1 MKKIIL
7 VLLTALLASCV
18 NTPKNYFVM
27 ELGDLMAC
35 EELTAKH
42 GYVVEQTYEGYS
54 EYNDYYIVNIDGELY
69 EVEADDLNVGDKVT
83 CYFVNE
89 EEVVRTLYEWR

>member
-1 MKKIIL
+1 MSRKNCEKNKKIFFL
-7 VLLTALLASCV
+7 KHLTRL
-18 NTPKNYFVM
+18 
-27 ELGDLMAC
+27 D
-35 EELTAKH
+35 H
-42 GYVVEQTYEGYS
+42 VVEQTYEGYS

-89 EEVVRTLYEWR
+89 EEVVRTFYEWR

>member
-1 MKKIIL
+1 MFKILLTLL
-7 VLLTALLASCV
+7 VLLGAV
-18 NTPKNYFVM
+18 PRY
-27 ELGDLMAC
+27 
-35 EELTAKH
+35 
-42 GYVVEQTYEGYS
+42 GYVEEKTLEGGS

>member
-1 MKKIIL
+1 MLAKIIATIIMAI
-7 VLLTALLASCV
+7 VSAC
-18 NTPKNYFVM
+18 TPQKDYFNM
-27 ELGDLMAC
+27 ELNELMAC

-69 EVEADDLNVGDKVT
+69 EVESDDLNVGDRVT